1 MASHHRALSRL
12 SNTIMIMPF
21 FFFFKKEDSN
31 SFQAKLQ
38 KGKSGHKE
46 SCLIIQIREKNGV

>member
-21 FFFFKKEDSN
+21 FFFKKEDSN
-31 SFQAKLQ
+31 SLQAKLQ